1 MFISKSREN
10 AASVSLILNPET
22 NFVSSNFHI
31 VHYDNFQTIVSNA
44 NNLPPNWKEIFDT
57 DHYANDE
64 NFTVPLKATLPNST
78 KSTTVKIGFND
89 DAVSTAPQISEGDSQ
104 SNVSEGATINAEE
117 ISNASEGA
125 NIDIEGEGS
134 IAQNIVT
141 KSGRMG
147 VKPTRYLQLAM
158 LGLLSCET
166 KYPINTSADLH
177 SVSIFRAQMDYD
189 EISNTLP
196 DETFN
201 QIHLLSLM
209 AS

>member
-1 MFISKSREN
+1 M
-10 AASVSLILNPET
+10 NPET

-31 VHYDNFQTIVSNA
+31 THDDNFQTIFSNA
-44 NNLPPNWKEIFDT
+44 NNLPPDWKEIFDT
-57 DHYANDE
+57 DHYPNDK
-64 NFTVPLKATLPNST
+64 NFTVLLKATLPNDST

-89 DAVSTAPQISEGDSQ
+89 DAVSTAPRISEENSQ
-104 SNVSEGATINAEE
+104 SNVSERATINAEE

-158 LGLLSCET
+158 LGLLTYQT